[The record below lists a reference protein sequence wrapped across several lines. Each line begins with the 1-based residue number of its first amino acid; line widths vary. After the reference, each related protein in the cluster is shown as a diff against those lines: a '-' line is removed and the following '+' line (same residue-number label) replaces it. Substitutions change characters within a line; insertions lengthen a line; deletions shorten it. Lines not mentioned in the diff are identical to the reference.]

1 MSNSKSKGGI
11 RLGLARLV
19 LFLAI
24 LLPFWFMAA
33 GLGYKYGLWD
43 LGTALSTMT
52 VNWGP
57 KLAMGIGGA
66 GIVLTV
72 LGLIKAPRVKIV
84 ILSLA
89 AILIAGLVLG
99 RMQGFRMNAQSVPP
113 IHDIQTDWSDPI
125 QFSDEMME
133 LREGA
138 NPVLDAP
145 TFGSGDNERLVSEA
159 QAEAYPEIRS
169 LILRAPADVTY
180 SAAYSTL
187 DEMGMEIVTANEEA
201 GVLEATYTSTWYG
214 FKDDVAVRIRPQGE
228 GSQVDVRSVSRVG
241 RSDLGANAARISAI
255 LESLS
260 SKLDVADMP
269 S

>member
-1 MSNSKSKGGI
+1 
-11 RLGLARLV
+11 
-19 LFLAI
+19 
-24 LLPFWFMAA
+24 
-33 GLGYKYGLWD
+33 
-43 LGTALSTMT
+43 
-52 VNWGP
+52 
-57 KLAMGIGGA
+57 
-66 GIVLTV
+66 
-72 LGLIKAPRVKIV
+72 
-84 ILSLA
+84 
-89 AILIAGLVLG
+89 
-99 RMQGFRMNAQSVPP
+99 MNAQSVPP

-133 LREGA
+133 LREGS

-214 FKDDVAVRIRPQGE
+214 FKDDVAIRIRPQGE

-241 RSDLGANAARISAI
+241 RSDLGANAARINAI

>member
-11 RLGLARLV
+11 RLGLAWLV

-33 GLGYKYGLWD
+33 GLGYKYGVWD
-43 LGTALSTMT
+43 LGFALGTMT
-52 VNWGP
+52 RDLGP
-57 KLAMGIGGA
+57 NIAFGIGGA
-66 GIVLTV
+66 AILLLL
-72 LGLIKAPRVKIV
+72 LGLLRSPRVKIV
-84 ILSLA
+84 ILALA
-89 AILIAGLVLG
+89 SMLIVALVLG
-99 RMQGFRMNAQSVPP
+99 RLQGFSLTAQSVPP

-125 QFSDEMME
+125 QFTDAMME
-133 LREGA
+133 LREGS

-145 TFGSGDNERLVSEA
+145 TFGSGENVRLVSEA

-169 LILRAPADVTY
+169 LILRAPAEVTY

-187 DEMGMEIVTANEEA
+187 DEMGMEIVTANEEE

-241 RSDLGANAARISAI
+241 RSDLGANAARINAI